1 MNNISYLTK
10 VRLYKIYKKSLKN
23 NKTLLKTKH
32 NLNVDWVNRIWKV
45 YTIPIDEENNVR
57 QYGNKYTIE
66 LAKKDLIEIDKTM
79 MQLGL
84 IEMVGLIEF
93 EIINDFNIKIVISYK
108 YFDLAKRMNRKILI
122 YSLLGIGLLSSLLL
136 FLF

>member
-1 MNNISYLTK
+1 MNNISYFTK

-122 YSLLGIGLLSSLLL
+122 YSLLGIGLLSSLL

>member
-1 MNNISYLTK
+1 MNNISYFTK

-23 NKTLLKTKH
+23 NKSLLKTKH

-122 YSLLGIGLLSSLLL
+122 YSLLGIGLLSSLL